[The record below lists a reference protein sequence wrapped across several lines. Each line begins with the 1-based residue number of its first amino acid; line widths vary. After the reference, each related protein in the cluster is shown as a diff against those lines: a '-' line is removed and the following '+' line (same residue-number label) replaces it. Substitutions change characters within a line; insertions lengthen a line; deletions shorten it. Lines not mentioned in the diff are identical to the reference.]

1 MTAYSAPLSIYKPLF
16 KSTIAPPGTTV
27 CLGKEWYRFPSSF
40 NLPHDV
46 HAKFI
51 KSEFS
56 GLLPGEFSAAAAT
69 DRFFPGTHVIP
80 PGMNDENLEDPG
92 KYVSSAVNA
101 ATCFA
106 LC

>member
-16 KSTIAPPGTTV
+16 KSTMAPPGTTV

-46 HAKFI
+46 HPKFI

-56 GLLPGEFSAAAAT
+56 GLLPGEFSTAAAAAT
-69 DRFFPGTHVIP
+69 DRFFPGTHVTP

-92 KYVSSAVNA
+92 KYVSSAFNA
-101 ATCFA
+101 A
-106 LC
+106 